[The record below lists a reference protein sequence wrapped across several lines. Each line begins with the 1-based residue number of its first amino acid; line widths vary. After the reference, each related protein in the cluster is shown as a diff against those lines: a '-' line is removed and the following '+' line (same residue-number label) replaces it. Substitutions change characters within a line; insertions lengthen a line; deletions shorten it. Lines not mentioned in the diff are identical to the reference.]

1 MIWNISCYYV
11 KIYVIAIIRA
21 NPFCRAKLWF
31 KIFHCFKHERVHL
44 IVYCCIHSSRKS
56 TNNLKR
62 WHYCRR
68 WSVVEQ
74 AKGCWFCVHA
84 TKLTYTSVMLSK
96 ATFCLISFGDTKPCT
111 LKVAKVSTKNLLI
124 GGILM
129 YKLCF
134 SYIIWILKNYKIYR
148 KYQLI
153 CYTIEQ

>member
-1 MIWNISCYYV
+1 MMESSDLKYKLLLVQDLCDCH
-11 KIYVIAIIRA
+11 
-21 NPFCRAKLWF
+21 NPCKSFFRAKIWF
-31 KIFHCFKHERVHL
+31 KIFYCFKHERVHL

-84 TKLTYTSVMLSK
+84 TELTYTSVMLSK

-134 SYIIWILKNYKIYR
+134 SYIIWILIKTMKVYNISKI
-148 KYQLI
+148 
-153 CYTIEQ
+153 